1 MKLNIFHRLLLSHG
15 ILILLGLLAGLV
27 SLYTFTQAIDE
38 YLQVGRLNRLMQAAQ
53 EAEVQLSSLGRWQRD
68 YLLTGE
74 AAARQQAD
82 AAVNALGQAVER
94 LRSQITDPGDREA
107 FEQLVAAVDS
117 LRATWPT
124 AVQVYQTASPRA
136 ALDLLRP
143 LDGPADAALRRLIE
157 DNRRRAEAA
166 GRSAG
171 EWTFWASRLPIA
183 ILALLVAL
191 GVVILFR
198 ATRALRYPLPGLVQT
213 AETVAAGNLDP
224 PPQPPAGTVEFDRL
238 QGALYEMARRLRE
251 LIGVVRRE
259 AIAVATA
266 AAEVDAAS
274 QQQAT
279 AAAELSAIGREQAA
293 TASETAASVQQLSAT
308 MEQLAR
314 TAEAIADRA
323 AAAQQASEDGQQ
335 AVTQTT
341 EAITAAKNST
351 DIMAE
356 RAVAVAEQGR
366 RIGEVAALITDVA
379 NRTHLLALNAAI
391 EAASAGEFG
400 RRFSVVAREVKALA
414 DLTRQEAAS
423 VTELVREIQAATS
436 RAAVASEEA
445 TQATERGVEAALR
458 AADALATMLAEVRV
472 IALSTQ
478 QQRTAAAQVVAT
490 IHDIARAAEQTAEAS
505 RQQAIAAEQTAQS
518 SHQQAEAARQLQLT
532 SQNLQELL
540 QRFHTGDE
548 HHS

>member
-15 ILILLGLLAGLV
+15 VLILLGLLAGLL
-27 SLYTFTQAIDE
+27 SIYSFTQAMSE
-38 YLQVGRLNRLMQAAQ
+38 YFEVAAANRVIRAAQ
-53 EAEVQLSSLGRWQRD
+53 EAEVQLSSLARWQRD
-68 YLLTGE
+68 YLLTGDP
-74 AAARQQAD
+74 ANRQQAD
-82 AAVNALGQAVER
+82 AAANALGQAVER
-94 LRSQITDPGDREA
+94 LRGLIGTPSDREA
-107 FEQLVAAVDS
+107 LEQLASAVDA
-117 LRATWPT
+117 LRAAWP
-124 AVQVYQTASPRA
+124 AAIQAYQATGSRA
-136 ALDLLRP
+136 AYDIIRP
-143 LDGPADAALRRLIE
+143 LDGPAHAALRRIIE
-157 DNRRRAEAA
+157 DNQRRAE
-166 GRSAG
+166 SAG
-171 EWTFWASRLPIA
+171 QAANEWTRWAGRLPIA
-183 ILALLVAL
+183 ILVLLLAL
-191 GVVILFR
+191 GVITLFR

-213 AETVAAGNLDP
+213 AEAVAAGNLDP
-224 PPQPPAGTVEFDRL
+224 PHQPPAGTVEFDRL
-238 QGALYEMARRLRE
+238 QGALYEMARRLRD
-251 LIGVVRRE
+251 LIAGVRRE
-259 AIAVATA
+259 ALSVATA
-266 AAEVDAAS
+266 ASEVDAAS

-293 TASETAASVQQLSAT
+293 TASQTAAAVQELSAT
-308 MEQLAR
+308 MEELAR
-314 TAEAIADRA
+314 TADAIADRA
-323 AAAQQASEDGQQ
+323 AAAQQASEDGQT
-335 AVTQTT
+335 AVSQTT
-341 EAITAAKNST
+341 EAITAAKTST

-423 VTELVREIQAATS
+423 VTELVKEIQAATS
-436 RAAVASEEA
+436 RAALASEEA

-490 IHDIARAAEQTAEAS
+490 IHDIARAAQQTAEAS

-518 SHQQAEAARQLQLT
+518 SHQQADAARQLQVT
-532 SQNLQELL
+532 SQNLQALL
-540 QRFHTGDE
+540 QQFRTGDD
-548 HHS
+548 HHA